1 MTMAKPFDIPKR
13 EIWEAFKHVKANQG
27 AAGIDG
33 QTIQVFEV
41 RLADN
46 LYKLWNRLSSGS
58 YMPPPVRRVDIPKAN
73 GGTRPLGI
81 PTVADRIAQEVVRRY
96 LEPVLE
102 PVFHADSYGYRPGR
116 SAIDA
121 VRTARQ
127 RCWRY
132 DWVVDIDIKGFFDNI
147 DHGLLLRAVRKHTDC
162 RWVLL
167 YIERWLRAPAMGA
180 DGILVPRDKGT
191 PQGGVISPLLA
202 NLFLHYVFDVWLR
215 RGFSGVP
222 FERYADDIVCHCR
235 SEYEALALRQVLERR
250 FADCGLELHP
260 EKTKVVY
267 CKDTNRKGD
276 YPVHQFDFLGYTF
289 RPRLAIWKGG
299 LFGVSFLPAASPKAL
314 KAIRKAIR
322 GWSLQTRS
330 DKALDDLARM
340 FNPYIRGWIN
350 YYSHFYKSALYPTLR
365 RIDAFLIR
373 WARRKFKRF
382 RQRPKGARNWLARII
397 RTSPGLFA
405 HWPLVHING

>member
-1 MTMAKPFDIPKR
+1 MTGAKSFDIPKR
-13 EIWEAFKHVKANQG
+13 EVWEAFKRVKANQG
-27 AAGIDG
+27 AAGVDG
-33 QTIQVFEV
+33 QTIQDFEG
-41 RLADN
+41 RLAGN

-58 YMPPPVRRVDIPKAN
+58 YMPPAVRRVDIPKAN

-102 PVFHADSYGYRPGR
+102 PVFHADSYGYRPAR

-121 VRTARQ
+121 VRVARQ

-147 DHGLLLRAVRKHTDC
+147 DHELLLKALRKHTDC
-162 RWVLL
+162 PWVLL
-167 YIERWLRAPAMGA
+167 YVERWLRAPAMLE
-180 DGILVPRDKGT
+180 DGSLVERDKGT

-202 NLFLHYVFDVWLR
+202 NLFLHYVFDVWL
-215 RGFSGVP
+215 GKHFTGVP

-235 SEYEALALRQVLERR
+235 SEQEALALRRVLERR
-250 FADCGLELHP
+250 FADCGLQLHP
-260 EKTKVVY
+260 EKTKLVY
-267 CKDTNRKGD
+267 CKDSNRKGD
-276 YPVHQFDFLGYTF
+276 YPVHQFDFLGYSF

-299 LFGVSFLPAASPKAL
+299 LFGVSFLPAASKRAL
-314 KAIRKAIR
+314 KAIGKAIR
-322 GWSLQTRS
+322 GWSFQTRS
-330 DKALDDLARM
+330 DKALTDLARM

-350 YYSHFYKSALYPTLR
+350 YYSHFYKSALHPVLR
-365 RIDAFLIR
+365 RIDRYLIR

-382 RQRPKGARNWLARII
+382 RRRPRAARTWLARVI
-397 RTSPGLFA
+397 RSSPGLFA
-405 HWPLVHING
+405 HWPLVHVNG

>member
-1 MTMAKPFDIPKR
+1 MTGAKSFDIPKR
-13 EIWEAFKHVKANQG
+13 EVWEAFKRVKANQG
-27 AAGIDG
+27 AAGVDG
-33 QTIQVFEV
+33 QTIQDFEG
-41 RLADN
+41 RLAGN

-58 YMPPPVRRVDIPKAN
+58 YMPPAVRRVDIPKAN

-102 PVFHADSYGYRPGR
+102 PVFHADSYGYRPAR

-121 VRTARQ
+121 VRVARQ

-147 DHGLLLRAVRKHTDC
+147 DHELLLKALRKHTDC
-162 RWVLL
+162 AWVLL
-167 YIERWLRAPAMGA
+167 YVERWLRAPAMLE
-180 DGILVPRDKGT
+180 DGSLVERDKGT

-202 NLFLHYVFDVWLR
+202 NLFLHYVFDVWL
-215 RGFSGVP
+215 GKHFTGVP

-235 SEYEALALRQVLERR
+235 SEQEALALRRVLERR
-250 FADCGLELHP
+250 FADCGLQLHP
-260 EKTKVVY
+260 EKTKLVY
-267 CKDTNRKGD
+267 CKDSNRKGD
-276 YPVHQFDFLGYTF
+276 YPIQQFDFLGYTF

-299 LFGVSFLPAASPKAL
+299 LFGVSFLPAASKRAL
-314 KAIRKAIR
+314 KAIGKAIR
-322 GWSLQTRS
+322 GWSFQTRS
-330 DKALDDLARM
+330 DKALTDLARM

-350 YYSHFYKSALYPTLR
+350 YYSHFYKSALHPVLR
-365 RIDAFLIR
+365 RIDRYLIR

-382 RQRPKGARNWLARII
+382 RRRPRAARTWLARVI
-397 RTSPGLFA
+397 RSSPGLFA
-405 HWPLVHING
+405 HWPLVHVNG

>member
-1 MTMAKPFDIPKR
+1 MTGAKPFDIPKR
-13 EIWEAFKHVKANQG
+13 EVWEAFKHVKANQG
-27 AAGIDG
+27 AAGVDG
-33 QTIQVFEV
+33 QTIRNFEG

-73 GGTRPLGI
+73 GGRRSLGI

-96 LEPVLE
+96 LEPILE
-102 PVFHADSYGYRPGR
+102 PLFHAGSYGYRPGR

-121 VRTARQ
+121 IRTSRQ

-132 DWVVDIDIKGFFDNI
+132 DWVVDIDIKGFFDTI

-162 RWVLL
+162 PWALL
-167 YIERWLRAPAMGA
+167 YIERWLRAPAMLV

-202 NLFLHYVFDVWLR
+202 NLFLHYVFDVWLK
-215 RGFSGVP
+215 RGFAGVP

-235 SEYEALALRQVLERR
+235 SEHEALALRRVLERR
-250 FADCGLELHP
+250 FAECGLELHP

-267 CKDTNRKGD
+267 CRDTNRKGD
-276 YPVHQFDFLGYTF
+276 HPVHQFDFLGYTF
-289 RPRLAIWKGG
+289 RPRLAIWRGG
-299 LFGVSFLPAASPKAL
+299 LFGVSFLPAASPQAL

-322 GWSLQTRS
+322 GWSFQTRS

-382 RQRPKGARNWLARII
+382 RQRPKGARTWLARII

-405 HWPLVHING
+405 HWPLVHNNG